1 MANLSSARS
10 VTFFDVET
18 TSLDPKKSAILQ
30 ISIITD
36 WEDGS
41 QDVWTTKIKP
51 RDMELKF
58 ASPEALNI
66 CHFHYDDW
74 LDAPSFEDVAETI
87 SKKLAWGPVVAHNA
101 QFDVAHIKASF
112 ERRGWREPK
121 RNEKFDASK
130 KNV

>member
-1 MANLSSARS
+1 MGNILDYRTI
-10 VTFFDVET
+10 TFFDVET
-18 TSLDPKKSAILQ
+18 TSLDPTKSAILQ

-36 WEDGS
+36 WEDGK

-74 LDAPSFEDVAETI
+74 LDAPLFEDVAETI
-87 SKKLAWGPVVAHNA
+87 VKKLTWGPIIAHNIN
-101 QFDVAHIKASF
+101 FDISHITASLKS
-112 ERRGWREPK
+112 PAIK
-121 RNEKFDASK
+121 INP
-130 KNV
+130 